1 MTEPN
6 PTFITRLTLALKAFW
21 RAVTEPDFAAAAAPL
36 ITGITPLGAQPA
48 APEPAKPKPEVLKEN
63 TPEAALQLLSLLQQE
78 GRLVDFLQEDIT
90 AFSDADIGAA
100 ARVVH
105 EGCNKALREHLALEP
120 IRSEDEGARITLQ
133 AGFDAASIRLTG
145 NVVGQP
151 PFIGQLAHRGWR
163 VADITLPKVAKDH
176 NLNVLQPA
184 EVEL

>member
-6 PTFITRLTLALKAFW
+6 PTFFTRLTLAAKAFW
-21 RAVTEPDFAAAAAPL
+21 RATTEPDFAAAAAPL
-36 ITGITPLGAQPA
+36 IASQAPIVTQPKE
-48 APEPAKPKPEVLKEN
+48 PEPAKPKPEVLKET
-63 TPEAALQLLSLLQQE
+63 TPDAALQLLSLLQQE
-78 GRLVDFLQEDIT
+78 GRLIDFLQEEIT

-105 EGCNKALREHLALEP
+105 EGCNKVLNEHLSLET
-120 IRSEDEGARITLQ
+120 IRSEEEGSRITLQ

-151 PFIGQLAHRGWR
+151 PFTGQLTHRGWR
-163 VADITLPKVAKDH
+163 ATSIALPKVAKDH
-176 NLNVLQPA
+176 NLKVLQAA